1 MDERALKTLEYYK
14 IRNMLA
20 DCCVSEPG
28 RRLAENMLPL
38 TDCKLVQDA
47 LEETQCAESVIL
59 RRGSSPVEPFD
70 NPEELL
76 KRARLGAVLSMKE
89 LLLAAR
95 FLNSSR
101 RTAVSLESEEKN
113 CITWLAGAI
122 YSLRP
127 LEEEIFKAIAS
138 EDEMYDGAS
147 AALYQIRRQIR
158 SCHERIREKLNSYI
172 KKPELNKYLQDAI
185 ITVRG
190 DRYVLPV
197 KAENKGKVS
206 GIVHDQSS
214 SGATLFIEP
223 MAVVE
228 INNELRVLVS
238 KEREEIERI
247 LRMLSEQIGQS
258 ADIIEGNLSALI
270 SLDFIFARAKLSVQ
284 LKCVRPEINERGY
297 INIKNGRHPL
307 IDNNKVVPI
316 NVWLGEKFNVLLI
329 TGPNTGGKTVTL
341 KIIGLF
347 CLMAQSGL
355 NVPADAG
362 TELGVFDGVFADIGD
377 EQSIEQ
383 SLSTFS
389 SHMTNI
395 SRIMKEI
402 TPNSLVLFDELGAGT
417 DPNEGASL
425 AIAILEEI
433 ISLGARAAATTHY
446 SELKAYSMTAQQM
459 ENASVEFDAVSLRP
473 TYKLNVGV
481 PGMSNALAISERL
494 GLEPRL
500 IQRAKELLKAERVRF
515 ENVLLKAEEH
525 LKEAQGAQE
534 RALIEKQ
541 GAQAERL
548 KAQQLREELE
558 RQKEAIL
565 NKAREEARKLIE
577 EADKKAAQYIDELKE
592 LKNNASDEALIKMQ
606 TKRKALKSGLEA
618 PELKRSRQ
626 GNGVKKEAL
635 RVGETVYVHSIAQN
649 AIVQTLPNAKGEI
662 RVQAGILQMNVKLED
677 VSPAEAPAKAPV
689 NTSRAVR
696 GSLSVSSSLDVR
708 GQTVDEACMYIDRYL
723 DEAYMAHLNE
733 VTIIHGKGTGA
744 LRSGVM
750 KYLKGHPRVKEQ
762 RPGRYGEGEA
772 GVTIVTLRQ

>member
-1 MDERALKTLEYYK
+1 MDKRALKTLEYDK
-14 IRNMLA
+14 IRAMLA

-28 RRLAENMLPL
+28 RVMAEGLLPL
-38 TDCKLVQDA
+38 EDYTAVEKA
-47 LEETQCAESVIL
+47 LEETQCAESIIL
-59 RRGSSPVEPFD
+59 RKGTSPVEPFD
-70 NPEELL
+70 NPEELI
-76 KRARLGAVLSMKE
+76 KRARIGAALSMKE

-101 RTAVSLESEEKN
+101 RTAAALETEEDTPVS
-113 CITWLAGAI
+113 WLAGAI
-122 YSLRP
+122 YPLRQ
-127 LEEEIFKAIAS
+127 LEEEIFRIIIS
-138 EDEMYDGAS
+138 EDEMHDGAS
-147 AALYQIRRQIR
+147 NALYQIRRQIR

-185 ITVRG
+185 ITMRG

-197 KAENKGKVS
+197 KAENKGRVS

-228 INNELRVLVS
+228 INNELRMLTA
-238 KEREEIERI
+238 REHEEMERI
-247 LRMLSEQIGQS
+247 LQELSRQVKES
-258 ADIIEGNLSALI
+258 ADVIEGNLNALI

-284 LKCVRPEINERGY
+284 LKCVRPQMNERGY
-297 INIKNGRHPL
+297 VNIKNGRHPL
-307 IDNNKVVPI
+307 IDKNKVVPVS
-316 NVWLGEKFNVLLI
+316 VWLGDKFTVLLI

-355 NVPADAG
+355 NVPADTG
-362 TELGVFDGVFADIGD
+362 TQLSVFDNIFADIGD

-389 SHMTNI
+389 SHMSNI

-402 TPNSLVLFDELGAGT
+402 TPRSLALFDELGAGT

-425 AIAILEEI
+425 AI
-433 ISLGARAAATTHY
+433 
-446 SELKAYSMTAQQM
+446 
-459 ENASVEFDAVSLRP
+459 
-473 TYKLNVGV
+473 
-481 PGMSNALAISERL
+481 SERL

-500 IQRAKELLKAERVRF
+500 VQRARELLKAERVRF

-525 LKEAQGAQE
+525 LKEAQREQE
-534 RALIEKQ
+534 EAALEK
-541 GAQAERL
+541 ER
-548 KAQQLREELE
+548 
-558 RQKEAIL
+558 
-565 NKAREEARKLIE
+565 AREERFEAEQFKAQLEKQKEKILAQARSEAAKIIE
-577 EADKKAAQYIDELKE
+577 EADKKAKECIDELKA
-592 LKNNASDEALIKMQ
+592 LMDGANDQALIKMQ
-606 TKRKALKSGLEA
+606 TKRRALKADLDKKDYNRPKAG
-618 PELKRSRQ
+618 
-626 GNGVKKEAL
+626 GNIKKEQL
-635 RVGETVYVHSIAQN
+635 RVGETVFVHSLGQN
-649 AIVQTLPNAKGEI
+649 AIVQSLPNAKGEI
-662 RVQAGILQMNVKLED
+662 KVQAGILQMNVKLED
-677 VSPAEAPAKAPV
+677 VSPAEAQAKAPV

-696 GSLSVSSSLDVR
+696 GNLSVSTSLDVR

-744 LRSGVM
+744 LRSGIM

-772 GVTIVTLRQ
+772 GVTIVTLKQ